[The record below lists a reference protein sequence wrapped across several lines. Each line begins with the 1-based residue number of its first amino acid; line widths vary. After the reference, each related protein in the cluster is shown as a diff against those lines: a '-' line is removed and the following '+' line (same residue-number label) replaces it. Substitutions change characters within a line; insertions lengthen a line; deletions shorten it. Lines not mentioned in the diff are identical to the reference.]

1 MVISSRSVRP
11 LWSIPL
17 IVLLCGGLLPLA
29 AKAQALAQAAGLEAA
44 LRSALSLHPAISGK
58 QALVE
63 AKGFGSQAVRSQR
76 YPTLSA
82 QAQQY
87 DNAPRNGAGSGPSAS
102 LSLRARQ
109 PLWAFGRID
118 SQIAYADA
126 DAQAERTDLQRVQRQ
141 LIENTALAY
150 ATVLSSRQR
159 LHLATEH
166 SQALRDLHAQIQRR
180 EQGQLASRADVSLA
194 ATRLAQ
200 ARAREQRFEGDL
212 AIALSELLALTQ
224 QPIGAEQPVPA
235 RFTSLPEP
243 DTVLDMALSRNAD
256 MAHKQQLVERARAAV
271 GQVRTSAMPTVFL
284 QAEQLPEQSGYRNDR
299 RISLV
304 LEGAL
309 EGMGLATHGQTRAAQ
324 AQLSAAQQELLAA
337 RNDAMLS
344 VRRLISSRQML
355 QSLIATQ
362 ATSLIDQATLLAS
375 YKRQYEAGTKSWLDL
390 LNTQRE
396 MNEQQLQQV
405 QAESDWLTQSLQLMT
420 LTGGFDAL
428 TEPSQAPSHE
438 CAI

>member
-17 IVLLCGGLLPLA
+17 IVLLCGGLLPFA

-82 QAQQY
+82 QALQY
-87 DNAPRNGAGSGPSAS
+87 DNAPRNGTGSGPSTS

-126 DAQAERTDLQRVQRQ
+126 DAQSERTDLHRVQRQ
-141 LIENTALAY
+141 LIENTARAY

-166 SQALRDLHAQIQRR
+166 SQTLRDLHAQIQRR

-243 DTVLDMALSRNAD
+243 DTLLDMALSRNAD
-256 MAHKQQLVERARAAV
+256 MAHKQQLIERARAAV
-271 GQVRTSAMPTVFL
+271 GQVRTSAMPTIFL

-309 EGMGLATHGQTRAAQ
+309 EGMGLATQGQTRAAQ

-355 QSLIATQ
+355 QNLIATQ

-438 CAI
+438 